1 VGVLRNRKFIAVFL
15 VVIVIIL
22 GAIGYVIYSRI
33 HTTQFEPFTSVF
45 HILFE
50 DASHDLLGNLTGK
63 FEITQTNASTMVST
77 LTLALSS
84 ERESVWHQP
93 YIDNV
98 TLDISFGVLFYEGR
112 VIGPPLP
119 PIQRQILNN
128 GESVVFHNTSHDVSN
143 LWQPKICIFC
153 GLRYVRTFN
162 ETTPSIQ
169 VHFSDGQIWRY
180 TRNISP
186 LWQDK
191 YEYPPSMHA
200 CVYDLRRVAKIYLCE
215 PEDPNWN
222 PHADL
227 VPDNIINILDLRVAA
242 KNFGKTWPE

>member
-128 GESVVFHNTSHDVSN
+128 GESVVFHIRPTTSV
-143 LWQPKICIFC
+143 
-153 GLRYVRTFN
+153 TFGN
-162 ETTPSIQ
+162 PRFASSVGFATFGPL
-169 VHFSDGQIWRY
+169 
-180 TRNISP
+180 TRP
-186 LWQDK
+186 H
-191 YEYPPSMHA
+191 PPSKSTFQMGRFGDILETFPPSGRTSMNIPQACMHA
-200 CVYDLRRVAKIYLCE
+200 YMTYAEWQKSIFVNQKIQTGT
-215 PEDPNWN
+215 
-222 PHADL
+222 HTQ
-227 VPDNIINILDLRVAA
+227 
-242 KNFGKTWPE
+242 TWCLTTS